1 MSRFWAGETRKVAG
15 KEQTMRLLINMRSC
29 DVDAAVSS
37 DVLIQATSPYNLFD
51 SHAVVE
57 LIVSKKQTLISVQH
71 LNGHKTPS
79 IPKSAHSI
87 HQSHDRSYEISKRRE
102 YMKLAHLWRLKK
114 RTVD

>member
-1 MSRFWAGETRKVAG
+1 
-15 KEQTMRLLINMRSC
+15 MRSC
-29 DVDAAVSS
+29 DVDAAVSC

-57 LIVSKKQTLISVQH
+57 LIVSKKH

-79 IPKSAHSI
+79 IPKSAQSI